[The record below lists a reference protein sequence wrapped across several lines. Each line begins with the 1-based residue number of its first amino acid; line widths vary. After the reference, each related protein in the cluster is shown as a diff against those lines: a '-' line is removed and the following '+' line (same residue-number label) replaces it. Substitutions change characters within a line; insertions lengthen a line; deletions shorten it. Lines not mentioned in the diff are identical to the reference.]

1 MTNID
6 YTKNDGR
13 HKTITYRKYNNF
25 NSGTSLSDLQNALWF
40 TIGAENI
47 SMDQY
52 LQSFIS
58 TFNKIIYKTFTTS
71 H

>member
-6 YTKNDGR
+6 YNKNDGR

-25 NSGTSLSDLQNALWF
+25 KSGASLSDLQNALWL